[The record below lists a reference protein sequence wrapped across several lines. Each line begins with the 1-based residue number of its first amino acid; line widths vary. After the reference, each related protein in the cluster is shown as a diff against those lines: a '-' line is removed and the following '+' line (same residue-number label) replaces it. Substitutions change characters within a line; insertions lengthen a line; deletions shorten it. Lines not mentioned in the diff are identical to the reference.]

1 MVIAMTLNRM
11 GSTRGKIN
19 RRAWLTGTLALGA
32 VAASGGVA
40 MASLHEEPKSKISP
54 AGQSFVAHDDDGEH
68 KDKDKAKEIEKAKG
82 QVCLRLDKKAQKAIH
97 DAEAK
102 AKAKGDTIN
111 VPLDKVKVVPCKGAP
126 TPKPTSTTPS
136 APASTDPGSNPPTS
150 KPAATTAPVPD
161 PTTPKPTVT
170 SAPS

>member
-19 RRAWLTGTLALGA
+19 RKAWLTGTLTLGA

-40 MASLHEEPKSKISP
+40 MASLHEEPKSKIAP
-54 AGQSFVAHDDDGEH
+54 ASQSFMAHDEDEDKD

-82 QVCLRLDKKAQKAIH
+82 QVCLRLDKRAQKAVH
-97 DAEAK
+97 DAEAV
-102 AKAKGDTIN
+102 AKGGTIT
-111 VPLDKVKVVPCKGAP
+111 VPLNKVEVVPCKGAP
-126 TPKPTSTTPS
+126 TPKPAPTTPS
-136 APASTDPGSNPPTS
+136 APASTDSGS
-150 KPAATTAPVPD
+150 KPPAPKPTATTAPTPK

-170 SAPS
+170 STPS